1 MSISVCFSLM
11 LVSSWG
17 ADPGVATVTKSSAT
31 PNPGAR
37 HYLVQ
42 VRILEVDEQGR
53 QKVLAQPVLQTL
65 GAAAGVTVESETGRR
80 FEFHFA
86 AQEPGAPA
94 PLPVVIQDDPS
105 LPQPVARKDVPAS
118 LQRKVSV
125 KAIQQPHKDVLQN
138 VARQAGFTVVMEPET
153 AAAAAP
159 RMAQP
164 ITLEMDQAPLD
175 EVLRELMKPLHLS
188 YSVRHDL
195 VLIGAQQPS
204 SGPADEPKPVPED
217 PATPKSE
224 TDWQVRVYGVAD
236 LVAYDQQSGRPDFE
250 PLVQRLQ
257 RHILPKSWQVAG
269 SEGTVKGFDS
279 TKSLVIRQTSLGHD
293 AIANYLEQLRRSRDA
308 NAPEPLQP

>member
-1 MSISVCFSLM
+1 LLLLIARWS
-11 LVSSWG
+11 
-17 ADPGVATVTKSSAT
+17 ADPGVATVTRSSA
-31 PNPGAR
+31 PAEPGAR
-37 HYLVQ
+37 YFLVQ

-53 QKVLAQPVLQTL
+53 QKVIAQPVLQTP

-80 FEFHFA
+80 FEFHFS

-94 PLPVVIQDDPS
+94 PLPVVMNEGPNLPLPVNS
-105 LPQPVARKDVPAS
+105 LIIPAS

-159 RMAQP
+159 KLAQP
-164 ITLEMDQAPLD
+164 ITLELDQVPLD
-175 EVLRELMKPLHLS
+175 EVLRELIKPLQLA
-188 YSVRHDL
+188 YSVRQDL
-195 VLIGAQQPS
+195 VLIGAQQPPIQTEPAAV
-204 SGPADEPKPVPED
+204 SGA
-217 PATPKSE
+217 AAPKSE
-224 TDWQVRVYGVAD
+224 TDWQVRVYGVGD
-236 LVAYDQQSGRPDFE
+236 LVAYDQTSGRPDFE

-279 TKSLVIRQTSLGHD
+279 TKSLVIRQSSMGHD

-308 NAPEPLQP
+308 NAPQPLQP